1 MRFMIIVKGT
11 DESEA
16 GAMPEDSMFAVMAD
30 YHEQL
35 AKAGVLVDASGLQ
48 PTSKGFRI
56 RWRGGDKT
64 VLDGPFTESKEVFAG
79 YTTIRVASRQEAL
92 DWAEKFP
99 NPVGPGRDA
108 EIEVRQMFDL
118 DDFEPSPS
126 VERFRAMDLEQG
138 KSG

>member
-1 MRFMIIVKGT
+1 MRFMIIVKGSE
-11 DESEA
+11 DSEA
-16 GAMPEDSMFAVMAD
+16 AKMPDEAMFACMAD

-35 AKAGVLVDASGLQ
+35 AQAGALVEGSGLQ

-56 RWRGGDKT
+56 RWRGDDKT

-79 YTTIRVASRQEAL
+79 YTIIKVGSRAEAL
-92 DWAEKFP
+92 AWAEKFP

-126 VERFRAMDLEQG
+126 IERFRALDMGQG
-138 KSG
+138 